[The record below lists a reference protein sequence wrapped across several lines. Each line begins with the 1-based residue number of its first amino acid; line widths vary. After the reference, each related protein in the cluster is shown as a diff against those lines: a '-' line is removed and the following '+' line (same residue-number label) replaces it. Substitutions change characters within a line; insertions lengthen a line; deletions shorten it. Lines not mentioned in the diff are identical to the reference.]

1 MKTINTPIN
10 EKEIG
15 LNQIEFLSRNPRFGY
30 IEKQEDILNFF
41 LTDKK
46 DNYGKK
52 VLNLAKD
59 IAQKGLN
66 PTDLPM
72 VMQKSEDTYIV
83 YEGNRR
89 ISALKAL
96 SNPELIKD
104 ETIKNEYQKLSEE
117 KEFKDIQI
125 RCYVALEEKTAFDI
139 MNKKHGGELEGVGTS
154 SWNVLEKDRFKS
166 LYEGKD
172 SLIVILYDYIE
183 KNKLFEGNLQKEI
196 PVSVLNRILPDIKL
210 KFNLTVLD
218 GKLVTTLK
226 GKVLKEKLSQVLVE
240 LKSQDTR
247 TLNKESDKKNFF
259 DKLEEKKQLPT
270 KKDFNK
276 TPKAFDIEPVPS
288 SPLEENYTKEV
299 SQTKTQPQKKLKDMG
314 YFLPAGFEL
323 NIPQTEQRIRTIFNE
338 LVSHSK
344 NEFVES
350 FAILTRVFL
359 EMSIDYYG
367 DANISGFSNKRDK
380 NKGNGKKYELGARLN
395 DVFTSLKNDVK
406 LESRYV
412 KPTHSQISKECFN
425 YKTLSD
431 YVHNPKHFLDEKEL
445 KTFWHNMQYFF
456 KAIWS

>member
-1 MKTINTPIN
+1 MNTINTPID
-10 EKEIG
+10 EKEIN
-15 LNQIEFLSRNPRFGY
+15 LSQIEFLSRNPRFGY

-59 IAQKGLN
+59 IVQKGLN
-66 PTDLPM
+66 PTELPM
-72 VMQKSEDTYIV
+72 VMQKSEDSYIV

-96 SNPELIKD
+96 SNPELISD
-104 ETIKNEYQKLSEE
+104 TILKTEYQKLITDNAFENV
-117 KEFKDIQI
+117 KI
-125 RCYVALEEKTAFDI
+125 RCYIATDEKIAFDI
-139 MNKKHGGELEGVGTS
+139 MNKKHGGELDGVGTS
-154 SWNVLEKDRFKS
+154 SWNALEKDRFKS

-183 KNKLFEGNLQKEI
+183 KNNLFAGNLQKEV
-196 PVSVLNRILPDIKL
+196 PVSVLSRILPDIKS

-226 GKVLKEKLSQVLVE
+226 EKVLKEKLSQVLSE

-247 TLNKESDKKNFF
+247 TLNKESDKKKFF
-259 DKLEEKKQLPT
+259 DKLQEQKQLPT
-270 KKDFNK
+270 KSDFNK
-276 TPKAFDIEPVPS
+276 MPKAYDIEPVPS
-288 SPLEENYTKEV
+288 SPLKEDNYTKPAP
-299 SQTKTQPQKKLKDMG
+299 QKTQIPKKLKDMG

-323 NIPQTEQRIRTIFNE
+323 NIPQTEQRIRTIFDE

-359 EMSIDYYG
+359 EMSVDYYG
-367 DANISGFSNKRDK
+367 DANISGFSNKRDN